1 MQWFYARKVSPNT
14 WARAGRDSEGDWH
27 IVVFSDENGVHGRD
41 GAAHNYYRKRGD
53 KWYAQASAEASAEK
67 QDCASAECAENLDN
81 LLRRLIEIEWLQ
93 SSARAVLR
101 TLI

>member
-53 KWYAQASAEASAEK
+53 KWYAQASAETS
-67 QDCASAECAENLDN
+67 ECAENLDN

>member
-14 WARAGRDSEGDWH
+14 WAKAGRDSKGDWH
-27 IVVFSDENGVHGRD
+27 IVVSSSEESVHGRD
-41 GAAHNYYRKRGD
+41 GAAHNYYRKCGD
-53 KWYAQASAEASAEK
+53 KWYAQASAETSE
-67 QDCASAECAENLDN
+67 CAFAECAENLDN

>member
-14 WARAGRDSEGDWH
+14 WAKAGRDTKGDWH
-27 IVVFSDENGVHGRD
+27 IVVSSSEESVHGRSD
-41 GAAHNYYRKRGD
+41 AARNYYWKRGG
-53 KWYAQASAEASAEK
+53 KWYTRASAEASAEK